1 MVVHHWEW
9 NDPEKRHKNGNK
21 LKKKKIIKLKDL

>member
-21 LKKKKIIKLKDL
+21 FKKKENNKA